1 MKTIMEAIDSYLTDG
16 IFDKRMANMKADIE
30 KKYGTIQG
38 KTVDLIYNQLMKVP
52 DYKRLSMDRQGEIA
66 MKVLMM
72 IKGIK

>member
-1 MKTIMEAIDSYLTDG
+1 MNKIEKYLTEG
-16 IFDKRMANMKADIE
+16 MLDKRVASMKADIE

>member
-1 MKTIMEAIDSYLTDG
+1 MKIKKYLNEG
-16 IFDKRMANMKADIE
+16 MFDKKMSSMKADIE

-38 KTVDLIYNQLMKVP
+38 KTVDLIYNHLMKVP
-52 DYKRLSMDRQGEIA
+52 EYKKLSMDRQGEIA

>member
-1 MKTIMEAIDSYLTDG
+1 MKIEKYLNEG
-16 IFDKRMANMKADIE
+16 VFDKRMSSMKADIE

-52 DYKRLSMDRQGEIA
+52 DYKKLSMDRQGEIA